1 MVITKVDIDTNLL
14 YLSLVTKIWYKQFYN
29 FRDYKFTRHEN
40 IINCE
45 LKVAKETKDE
55 NEKVSTDN
63 GIKMFSNSSKRII
76 WEENS
81 CIVYNSKD

>member
-1 MVITKVDIDTNLL
+1 M
-14 YLSLVTKIWYKQFYN
+14 
-29 FRDYKFTRHEN
+29 
-40 IINCE
+40 NCE

-55 NEKVSTDN
+55 NEKFSTDN

-81 CIVYNSKD
+81 GIVYNSKD

>member
-1 MVITKVDIDTNLL
+1 M
-14 YLSLVTKIWYKQFYN
+14 
-29 FRDYKFTRHEN
+29 
-40 IINCE
+40 NCE

-55 NEKVSTDN
+55 KEKVSTDN